1 MSRFTYKLILP
12 CRWNQDAMRRMVEGM
27 WLLYTIIT
35 ILLLPTA
42 VVIALHMSRIRFART
57 IVAKTEPAQSC
68 PDGYCNTIV
77 VAGDSTAFGVG
88 ALPAES
94 TAGRLAAAFPRA
106 RVVNVAKS
114 GNRIG
119 HVVEQLDKV
128 DCPSADL
135 VLIQACA
142 NDVLEFRSVKK
153 VEADLRAAIA
163 RARKLSRNIVLM
175 PGHDFSVA
183 PFFLRPI
190 SFLIN
195 RHALKVHPMIKRVA
209 AEEGIIF
216 VDLFRDPATEP
227 FLKEPTRYYCP
238 DFLHPSGQGYAIWFS
253 ILTAQVPLRQFLAS
267 NGSD

>member
-1 MSRFTYKLILP
+1 
-12 CRWNQDAMRRMVEGM
+12 M
-27 WLLYTIIT
+27 WLLYAILT

-57 IVAKTEPAQSC
+57 LVAKTEPAQSC
-68 PDGYCNTIV
+68 PDGYRSTIV

-94 TAGRLAAAFPRA
+94 TAGRLAAAFPDA

-119 HVVEQLDKV
+119 HVVQQLDKV
-128 DCPSADL
+128 DCKSVDL
-135 VLIQACA
+135 ILIQACA

-153 VEADLRAAIA
+153 VEQDLRAAIA
-163 RARKLSRNIVLM
+163 RARRLSRNIILM

-190 SFLIN
+190 SILIM
-195 RHALKVHPMIKRVA
+195 RHAVKVHAMVKRVV

-227 FLKEPTRYYCP
+227 FVKEPKLYYCP
-238 DFLHPSGQGYAIWFS
+238 DFLHPSGKGYAIWFAM
-253 ILTAQVPLRQFLAS
+253 LTAQVPLRQFLAG

>member
-1 MSRFTYKLILP
+1 
-12 CRWNQDAMRRMVEGM
+12 M
-27 WLLYTIIT
+27 WLLYTILT

-57 IVAKTEPAQSC
+57 IVAKTVPHQCSPE
-68 PDGYCNTIV
+68 GYSSTIV

-94 TAGRLAAAFPRA
+94 TAGRLAAAFPHP

-114 GNRIG
+114 GQRIG
-119 HVVEQLDKV
+119 HVAEQLEKV
-128 DCPSADL
+128 ECASADL

-142 NDVLEFRSVKK
+142 NDVLEFRPVKK

-190 SFLIN
+190 SILIM
-195 RHALKVHPMIKRVA
+195 RHAVKVHAMAKRVV
-209 AEEGIIF
+209 AEEGIMF

-227 FLKEPTRYYCP
+227 FVKEPHRYYCP
-238 DFLHPSGQGYAIWFS
+238 DWLHPSGEGYAIWFAM
-253 ILTAQVPLRQFLAS
+253 LTAQVPLRQFLVPP
-267 NGSD
+267 GSD

>member
-1 MSRFTYKLILP
+1 MPMEPGSDPAQSGR
-12 CRWNQDAMRRMVEGM
+12 M
-27 WLLYTIIT
+27 WLLYTILK

-42 VVIALHMSRIRFART
+42 LVIAIHMSRIRFART
-57 IVAKTEPAQSC
+57 LVAKTEPAQSC
-68 PDGYCNTIV
+68 PEDYRATIV

-94 TAGRLAAAFPRA
+94 TAGRLAAAFPHA
-106 RVVNVAKS
+106 RLVNVGKS

-128 DCPSADL
+128 DCRSADL
-135 VLIQACA
+135 ILIQACA
-142 NDVLEFRSVKK
+142 NDVLEFRPVKK

-163 RARKLSRNIVLM
+163 RARELSRNIVLM

-190 SFLIN
+190 SMLIM
-195 RHALKVHPMIKRVA
+195 RHAVKVHAMVKRVA
-209 AEEGIIF
+209 AEEAIIF

-227 FLKEPTRYYCP
+227 FVKEPTRYYCP
-238 DFLHPSGQGYAIWFS
+238 DSLHPSGQGYAIWFS

>member
-1 MSRFTYKLILP
+1 
-12 CRWNQDAMRRMVEGM
+12 M
-27 WLLYTIIT
+27 WLLYTILT
-35 ILLLPTA
+35 VLLLPAA
-42 VVIALHMSRIRFART
+42 VVIALHISRIRFSRT
-57 IVAKTEPAQSC
+57 IVARTEPAQSC
-68 PDGYCNTIV
+68 PDGYRSTIV

-94 TAGRLAAAFPRA
+94 TAGRLAAAFPHA
-106 RVVNVAKS
+106 RVVNVARS
-114 GNRIG
+114 GQRIG
-119 HVVEQLDKV
+119 HVAEQLDKV
-128 DCPSADL
+128 DCPSVDL

-142 NDVLEFRSVKK
+142 NDVLEFRAVKK

-163 RARKLSRNIVLM
+163 RARKLSGNIVLM

-195 RHALKVHPMIKRVA
+195 RHAIKVHAMVKRVV

-216 VDLFRDPATEP
+216 VDLYRDPATEA
-227 FLKEPTRYYCP
+227 FLKEPKRYYCP
-238 DFLHPSGQGYAIWFS
+238 DWLHPSGEGYAIWFS
-253 ILTAQVPLRQFLAS
+253 ILTAQVPLRQFLAGG